1 MCESSEQWNTIET
14 WNEYSYS
21 IAMTSTSMV
30 GHYTLSLY
38 LSLRALLFH
47 IIFGRVHCS
56 LLYFIHSILE
66 YFCHYPFFSFRSTS
80 TIVQEWMLME
90 LRARSTKHIFGHV
103 TDDISADI
111 ESATAMWFG
120 LERVRAPMDDKYS
133 HSKRTCCMPSV
144 YFSTHTH
151 TQWNIET
158 RLPFVQ
164 KFCRRAPWIFMGFI
178 PGWAMKTG
186 AESGW
191 ASVSIMIFTC
201 IIFLCVFDTFS
212 LSDSVGVCFVE
223 ESKFISDDMMI
234 MSIVMWAMW
243 VMCTSVLYWR
253 MIQFGQKIVFPRCTL
268 IHFVSVGVLC
278 CAFGI
283 DVAKQSFFF
292 LRYTIDYWFDT
303 YTQMNR
309 QVGDRQWWN
318 FSRYDIEKHI

>member
-56 LLYFIHSILE
+56 LLYFIHSISE
-66 YFCHYPFFSFRSTS
+66 YFCHYPFSSFRSTS

-120 LERVRAPMDDKYS
+120 LERVRAPMNDKYS
-133 HSKRTCCMPSV
+133 HSERTCCMPSV

-151 TQWNIET
+151 TMEHWNTTAVCAKVLSSGTVSFFGLHSWMSDEDWGGKWLSVCFHHDFHMYYI
-158 RLPFVQ
+158 FV
-164 KFCRRAPWIFMGFI
+164 CLWYIFSIRF
-178 PGWAMKTG
+178 GW
-186 AESGW
+186 
-191 ASVSIMIFTC
+191 
-201 IIFLCVFDTFS
+201 CVFRRREQIYFWWYDDHVYCDVS
-212 LSDSVGVCFVE
+212 NVSDVYVR
-223 ESKFISDDMMI
+223 
-234 MSIVMWAMW
+234 IV
-243 VMCTSVLYWR
+243 WR